1 MQTITIIIP
10 TFNEEKY
17 VEDCLHSVSFANQII
32 LIDSNSSDNTIELA
46 KKFNC
51 EIISRKFDN
60 FSNQKNEATATCGPH
75 SRFRKNTHHHHGG

>member
-17 VEDCLHSVSFANQII
+17 IEDCLHSVSFANKII
-32 LIDSNSSDNTIELA
+32 LIDSYSSDSTIELA

-60 FSNQKNEATATCGPH
+60 FSNQKNEAIKYAK
-75 SRFRKNTHHHHGG
+75 SDWILFLDAK